1 MAPRRLLVLG
11 LGVTALVVLA
21 GAASRGRPLA
31 GSAGGAGPSATFF
44 DYSFTTLIVLAF
56 VVVAVVLWSFTQMR
70 GGESKPR
77 SSNYFVSTLMFIA
90 TAFLIAYFLRHSH
103 FLERFQQLAQQ
114 SHRQKPGSGVASPG
128 TIPPNA
134 RGARVRWDEIVVFLV
149 LALGAGAL
157 VAAARL
163 RDRRSPAGLRDY
175 RSHEAVAVALDESLD
190 DLRNDPDLRGAI
202 IAAYARMETAFALA
216 GLPRRPSEA
225 PLEYME
231 RALAAL
237 DASGPAAHRL
247 TVLFEWAKFSQ
258 HEPRPEMRDEAI
270 AALVAVRDELRE
282 PVKAVA
288 A

>member
-1 MAPRRLLVLG
+1 MAPRRVLLLG

-44 DYSFTTLIVLAF
+44 DYSFTTLVVLALI
-56 VVVAVVLWSFTQMR
+56 VVGVVLWSFTQIR

-77 SSNYFVSTLMFIA
+77 SSNYFISTLMFIA

-114 SHRQKPGSGVASPG
+114 GHQQKPGTGAASPG
-128 TIPPNA
+128 TIPPGA
-134 RGARVRWDEIVVFLV
+134 RGARVRWDEIVVFVV
-149 LALGAGAL
+149 LALGAAAL
-157 VAAARL
+157 VVAARL
-163 RDRRSPAGLRDY
+163 RDRRSPASLRDR
-175 RSHEAVAVALDESLD
+175 RSKEAVSFALDESLD
-190 DLRNDPDLRGAI
+190 DLRNDPDLRRAI
-202 IAAYARMETAFALA
+202 IAAYARMETALAFA
-216 GLPRRPSEA
+216 GHPRRPSEA

-231 RALAAL
+231 RALTAI
-237 DASGPAAHRL
+237 DASAPAAHRL
-247 TVLFEWAKFSQ
+247 TELFEWAKFSQ
-258 HEPRPEMRDEAI
+258 HEPEPEMRDEAI

-282 PVKAVA
+282 PREAVA